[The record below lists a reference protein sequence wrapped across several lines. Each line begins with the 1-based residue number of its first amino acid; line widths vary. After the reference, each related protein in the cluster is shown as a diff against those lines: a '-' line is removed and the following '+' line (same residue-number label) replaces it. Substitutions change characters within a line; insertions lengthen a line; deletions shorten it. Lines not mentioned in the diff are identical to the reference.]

1 MFEYIL
7 FSSLIFG
14 WIILNATSE
23 KLDNTRPRK
32 EYELLKNGDTM
43 FVNDTIDTI
52 LYSLVLKEDG
62 IYFYQK
68 FPNELLFTLTV
79 PNVYF
84 LVFFGNNI
92 IFFDEQSKEIKKIS
106 PDPFNVI
113 TLDETYFFTISD
125 GNIKISDSNGQLV
138 NNISKLN

>member
-79 PNVYF
+79 LNVYF

-113 TLDETYFFTISD
+113 TLDETYFLTISD